1 MSTTDTPMRTTDRV
15 LKAERISALGERT
28 SNAIARKRVDLIMH
42 GVLLGAVILV
52 LIPLVLILFEVVKQ
66 GVSAMTLEFL
76 TSVQTISLVRAGG
89 GYLNGLVGTLYMVT
103 IAVIVA
109 VPLGIAAAMFVVEY
123 SNSELVPFIQFF
135 TDVMTGVPSIFV
147 GLFIYTILVQSGGGF
162 STLAG
167 GLALSLLMIPI
178 VARASEEVFRL
189 VPDDLRNVA
198 YGLGAR
204 KWQVVMKIVLPA
216 SADGLI
222 TAAMLAVARAA
233 GETAPLLLTALGS
246 FTIVT
251 RLLGQPQSALPLII
265 FNEARGPFEPAHARA
280 WAGALELML
289 LVLILTLIARTI
301 SRRSQAGKR

>member
-1 MSTTDTPMRTTDRV
+1 MSANTAKTALHTTEQLSLSIERRTNT
-15 LKAERISALGERT
+15 A
-28 SNAIARKRVDLIMH
+28 ARRRKDHIMQ
-42 GVLLGAVILV
+42 GVLLGSLV
-52 LIPLVLILFEVVKQ
+52 LALTPLALILFEVIRR
-66 GVSAMTLEFL
+66 GASAMSWEFL

-89 GYLNGLVGTLYMVT
+89 GYLNGLVGTLYMVI
-103 IAVIVA
+103 IAVAVA
-109 VPLGIAAAMFVVEY
+109 VPLGIAAALYIVEF
-123 SNSELVPFIQFF
+123 SGSKLVPFIQFF

-147 GLFIYTILVQSGGGF
+147 GLFVYTVLVQNGGGF

-178 VARASEEVFRL
+178 VTRAAEEVFRL
-189 VPDDLRNVA
+189 VPNDLRNAA

-204 KWQVVMKIVLPA
+204 HLQVVTRVVLPA
-216 SADGLI
+216 AANGLI
-222 TAAMLAVARAA
+222 TASMLAVARAA

-251 RLLGQPQSALPLII
+251 KLLGQPQSALPLII

-289 LVLILTLIARTI
+289 MVLILTVFARTL